1 MKNEIKIL
9 QYADDLILTLAN
21 EESLRKCLKIVREF
35 SEIAGPVL
43 NINKSEIIGTCQYKT
58 LSEIGN
64 IKTTDNANCLGI
76 YVGHDK
82 TVCDQ
87 KNWYDKI
94 EKLQSTLATWSKRN
108 LTIFGSVTIIKAL
121 AISKVK
127 LLQKINNVD
136 IDYIKN
142 VTSLFYKQI
151 VTSYISTKSLDE
163 SSCVTCDNF
172 LNQPLWGNDMFMV
185 HRKKMFIQCIYL
197 TGLKVALYILKI
209 LFLKGLIWMN
219 IFY

>member
-1 MKNEIKIL
+1 MEILAIKIKSDNSITGIRIDRLIPTSLKNEIKIL

-82 TVCDQ
+82 TV
-87 KNWYDKI
+87 
-94 EKLQSTLATWSKRN
+94 
-108 LTIFGSVTIIKAL
+108 
-121 AISKVK
+121 
-127 LLQKINNVD
+127 
-136 IDYIKN
+136 
-142 VTSLFYKQI
+142 
-151 VTSYISTKSLDE
+151 
-163 SSCVTCDNF
+163 
-172 LNQPLWGNDMFMV
+172 
-185 HRKKMFIQCIYL
+185 
-197 TGLKVALYILKI
+197 
-209 LFLKGLIWMN
+209 
-219 IFY
+219 

>member
-1 MKNEIKIL
+1 MEILAIKIKKDNSITCIRIDLLIPTSLKNEIKIL

-64 IKTTDNANCLGI
+64 TKTTDNANCLGI

-82 TVCDQ
+82 TACDQ
-87 KNWYDKI
+87 KSWYDKI
-94 EKLQSTLATWSKRN
+94 EKLQATLATWSKRN

-121 AISKVK
+121 AISKVV
-127 LLQKINNVD
+127 LSVQNTSIPSDVPELIENTLQ
-136 IDYIKN
+136 
-142 VTSLFYKQI
+142 
-151 VTSYISTKSLDE
+151 
-163 SSCVTCDNF
+163 
-172 LNQPLWGNDMFMV
+172 
-185 HRKKMFIQCIYL
+185 IYL
-197 TGLKVALYILKI
+197 E
-209 LFLKGLIWMN
+209 
-219 IFY
+219 